1 MKKDKRVAI
10 YLRSSTSRQD
20 SGLAVQREDLTE
32 YISRKKG
39 WTLTKEYQD
48 KGISG
53 ATDMRPALD
62 ELMRDARRGRFDVVA
77 VWRFDRFGRSTAHL
91 LNSLNEFQA
100 LGIDFLSLN
109 EAMDTSTPAGRML
122 YSVCAAMGEFEREI
136 IVSRVRAGVARAKEN
151 GTRFGRPRVG
161 YDFQR
166 AIELRKAG
174 HSIRDIA
181 REVGVSRSTIQRHV
195 AQVRA

>member
-1 MKKDKRVAI
+1 MA
-10 YLRSSTSRQD
+10 T
-20 SGLAVQREDLTE
+20 ALTG
-32 YISRKKG
+32 YIRRKKR

-91 LNSLNEFQA
+91 LNSLNEFQR

-109 EAMDTSTPAGRML
+109 EAMDTSTPIGRML
-122 YSVCAAMGEFEREI
+122 YSVCAAMGQFEREI
-136 IVSRVRAGVARAKEN
+136 IMSRVRAGVARAKAN
-151 GTRFGRPRVG
+151 GVKFGRPRKG
-161 YDFQR
+161 FNYR
-166 AIELRKAG
+166 KAIELRKAG

-181 REVGVSRSTIQRHV
+181 KRVGVSRSTIQRLV
-195 AQVRA
+195 SQPRS